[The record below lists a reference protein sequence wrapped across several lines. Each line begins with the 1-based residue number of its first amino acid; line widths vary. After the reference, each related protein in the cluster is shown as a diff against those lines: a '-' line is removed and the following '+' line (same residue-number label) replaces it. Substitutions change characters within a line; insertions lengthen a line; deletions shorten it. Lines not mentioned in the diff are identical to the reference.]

1 MSQSKGRERV
11 AATGRQAVRWLCLAI
26 LVCLLGGVFAV
37 VLVVID
43 ARARRAELERK
54 HAGALGALEKAKTD
68 RAMLAGRKER
78 ELSQRL
84 ALASKQYLRA
94 EEKDTAVQPQL
105 AALLAIEALR
115 HDQNRDSRDAVREVV
130 SSLLRPLRVLERPGG
145 PGSPLITR
153 KLSPSGRYTV
163 SINMTDPPEVSAGWL
178 SVLDTLTG
186 TELARFPAQW
196 KDAGIEEIHFSP
208 NEQSVLVKDRDR
220 SWGKNPESFWVFHW
234 HRQWRPPAQ
243 SPPSQGP
250 KGPQPLRLL
259 LNEKMELRFSAD
271 SRSIV
276 ALLPARVRIYDAET
290 LLVRRELSLPDPP
303 SSHPLFRMS
312 PSSPL
317 LFAYEAGRDK
327 LEVVKLADL
336 NSGSFTQVAGFPQ
349 GFDDYRGPLWI
360 EFSLD
365 GRFLLIANRELLGVW
380 GVMGG
385 RTTPQPLFVTKHH
398 WFTAVA
404 LSPDGGYAAAT
415 DYFDITHVF
424 SVKTGQEIASGRL
437 RATNLMFSRDGNW
450 LIGSTEAEG
459 VAVWSFKSDAVFARA
474 SDGGQ
479 LQEVRLSDDGKYLY
493 TAALHGA
500 IRVWEMPSPLGTNA
514 HAFSRSDKS
523 VWLVELRS
531 SKDSSVLAANLSSA
545 GVVVWETATKRTLY
559 ESKPGSY
566 AMDLS
571 ADGKTLALISG
582 HELSLIELATSKVF
596 QRIPLTS
603 QYIEYQSPEL
613 PERRARVFY
622 MEPGDAVPRL
632 FDGAEITEEVPSGLG
647 HGDLDDLADEKVASR
662 IQRKIIIRP
671 PASRKTGRQLPVGF
685 GEDVPVYRDTPT
697 GKDWHF
703 AGTGGHAHGVRISRD
718 NRRVA
723 VSTLDYLFVFDMQ
736 SGKRIARMAL
746 GYQLHRL
753 RASKSSRGRSRPAD
767 SEVGNGLHRSPVSVR
782 DFCFQEGGEEL
793 VGVTASG
800 LTGQP
805 FRFSL
810 RPDGSAEGGLL
821 PSETEPDLFAMNAGL
836 MATAKDDQ
844 IQIQRLDGS
853 GKRTLPAKGSP
864 LRFSDDGRWLV
875 VRERQADGDRLTIW
889 NLQSGALVS
898 TIAQVPTV
906 QNVYLSADGESLLV
920 TGEDTPTL
928 LYRLADATEQA
939 RIPQTDRY
947 WDVLALDAHARFVVS
962 HRRDD
967 RFVTITPLQS
977 QDLLDAAC
985 ARTLRNLTPEE
996 WQLSLDGEP
1005 VRPTCPAR

>member
-1 MSQSKGRERV
+1 M
-11 AATGRQAVRWLCLAI
+11 AI
-26 LVCLLGGVFAV
+26 LVCLLGAVFAL
-37 VLVVID
+37 VLIVIN
-43 ARARRAELERK
+43 ARATRAEFERK
-54 HAGALGALEKAKTD
+54 YAAALGALEKAKTD

-84 ALASKQYLRA
+84 ALASKQSLRA

-115 HDQNRDSRDAVREVV
+115 HDQNRESRDAVREVV
-130 SSLLRPLRVLERPGG
+130 SSLLRPLSVLERPGG
-145 PGSPLITR
+145 PGSALITR

-163 SINMTDPPEVSAGWL
+163 SIAWTDPPQVTEGSL
-178 SVLDTLTG
+178 CVLDTATG
-186 TELARFPAQW
+186 TELVRFPAQW
-196 KDAGIEEIHFSP
+196 KDAGIEEIVFSP
-208 NEQSVLVKDRDR
+208 NEESLMVKDRDR
-220 SWGKNPESFWVFHW
+220 AWGKNPESIWVFHW
-234 HRQWRPPAQ
+234 HRQWRRRAQNPPG
-243 SPPSQGP
+243 QGP
-250 KGPQPLRLL
+250 GVPAPQPLRVL
-259 LNEKMELRFSAD
+259 LNERMQLRFSAD

-290 LLVRRELSLPDPP
+290 LVVRRELPLPDPP
-303 SSHPLFRMS
+303 SSHALFRMS
-312 PSSPL
+312 PTSPL
-317 LFAYEAGRDK
+317 LFAYDVPRGK
-327 LEVVKLADL
+327 IEVVKLVDL

-349 GFDDYRGPLWI
+349 GLDEDRGPLWL
-360 EFSLD
+360 EFSFD
-365 GRFLLIANRELLGVW
+365 GRFLLIANREFLAVW
-380 GVMGG
+380 GVTGG
-385 RTTPQPLFVTKHH
+385 RTTPQPLFVTKHR

-415 DYFDITHVF
+415 DYFDVTHVYK
-424 SVKTGQEIASGRL
+424 VKTGQEIASRRL
-437 RATNLMFSRDGNW
+437 GATNLMFSRDGNW

-459 VAVWSFKSDAVFARA
+459 VAVWSFKSDSVFARA

-479 LQEVRLSDDGKYLY
+479 LWEVRLSNDGRYLY
-493 TAALHGA
+493 TEALHAA
-500 IRVWEMPSPLGTNA
+500 IRVWEMPSPLGTYA
-514 HAFSRSDKS
+514 HAFSRSDKL
-523 VWLVELRS
+523 VWLVGLRS

-545 GVVVWETATKRTLY
+545 GVVAWETATKRTLY

-582 HELSLIELATSKVF
+582 NELSLIELATSKVF

-622 MEPGDAVPRL
+622 MEPSDAVPRL
-632 FDGAEITEEVPSGLG
+632 FDGAESTEEVPSGPGL
-647 HGDLDDLADEKVASR
+647 GDLDDLADEKVASR

-671 PASRKTGRQLPVGF
+671 PASQKTSRQLPVGF
-685 GEDVPVYRDTPT
+685 GDNVPVYRETPT
-697 GKDWHF
+697 GKDWRF
-703 AGTGGHAHGVRISRD
+703 AAMGWPLHGVRLSSD

-736 SGKRIARMAL
+736 SGKRIARLAL
-746 GYQLHRL
+746 GYELHRL
-753 RASKSSRGRSRPAD
+753 RASMSSRGRARAAAD
-767 SEVGNGLHRSPVSVR
+767 SEVGNGLHRSSVDVR
-782 DFCFQEGGEEL
+782 DFCFQEGAEGL

-805 FRFSL
+805 FRFLL

-821 PSETEPDLFAMNAGL
+821 PSENEPDLFAMSAGL

-844 IQIQRLDGS
+844 IQILRLDGS
-853 GKRTLPAKGSP
+853 VRWTLPAKGSP
-864 LRFSDDGRWLV
+864 LKFSDDGRWLV

-889 NLQSGALVS
+889 NLQSGALKS
-898 TIAQVPTV
+898 TIAPVPTV
-906 QNVYLSADGESLLV
+906 QDAFVSADGESLLV
-920 TGEDTPTL
+920 TGTDTQTR
-928 LYRLADATEQA
+928 LYRIADATEQA

-962 HRRDD
+962 HRSDD

-996 WQLSLDGEP
+996 WQHSLDGEP
-1005 VRPTCPAR
+1005 ARPTCPARRQ